1 MDNVTVDSILN
12 ELKITVHQGVVVE
25 CDWIL
30 NPCEQGGGGGVEE
43 TELQNTSAADLLLAT
58 QVRRE
63 VEEYLSGERRDFDV
77 EVAQRGTD
85 FQHRVWRELQKIP
98 YGITV
103 SYSEIARRIGHP
115 RSVRSVANA
124 IGANRISILIP
135 CHRVVR
141 AGGETG
147 GYRGGVDTKKFLIE
161 MEKGN
166 FIFKG

>member
-12 ELKITVHQGVVVE
+12 KLKITVHQGVVVE

-30 NPCEQGGGGGVEE
+30 NPCEQGGGRGVEE
-43 TELQNTSAADLLLAT
+43 TE
-58 QVRRE
+58 VRRQLA
-63 VEEYLSGERRDFDV
+63 EYLRGERRDFDV

-85 FQHRVWRELQKIP
+85 FQQRVWRELQKIP

-115 RSVRSVANA
+115 QSVRAVANA
-124 IGANRISILIP
+124 IGANRISILVP

-141 AGGETG
+141 ARGETG